1 MVDSGVN
8 AFRINMSHG
17 SLLEKKALFDQIKK
31 LNNRDGHQPS
41 ILTDLAGPKI
51 RIKDVKDDM
60 ALKAGQNM
68 VIAND
73 QEADDEK
80 IIISSGFSFGRISEG
95 GKILINDGRVQL
107 EVTEKIDAHS
117 LKVKV
122 VIGGKVKQR
131 KGVNFPGVALDMP
144 SLTEQDV
151 TDLALAI
158 DEGTD
163 WVALSFVRSPHD
175 KEVVDAILK
184 EKGVDVPVMAKIEKW
199 EALEHLDE
207 IINTFDGVMV
217 ARGDLGVEIPQEQV
231 PLVQKRIIAQ
241 ANKAGKPVV
250 IATQLLENM
259 VENPTPTRAE
269 ISDIANAIFDGTDAL
284 LVTGETAIGKFP
296 EEVIEVLSKVV
307 LETEQTIDFDNIHQ
321 PISHQQHTA
330 DAISHATCQIANDM
344 DIGVILTLTHSGS
357 TARMIARYKPSA
369 DIIALTPVEKTYR
382 QLSVIW
388 GVTPNLIDQ
397 YSSSDDI
404 PNVSAEFIEKNN
416 LLDRG
421 EHYVVTGGVPVGVPG
436 TTNFLFVQKA

>member
-1 MVDSGVN
+1 
-8 AFRINMSHG
+8 MSHG

-31 LNNRDGHQPS
+31 LNNADGHQPS

-51 RIKDVKDDM
+51 RIKDVKDD
-60 ALKAGQNM
+60 LLLETGQTM
-68 VIAND
+68 VITND
-73 QEADDEK
+73 QEADSEK
-80 IIISSGFSFGRISEG
+80 IIISSGFSFGRISKG
-95 GKILINDGRVQL
+95 GKILIDDGRVQL

-117 LKVKV
+117 LIVKV
-122 VIGGKVKQR
+122 EIGGKVNKH
-131 KGVNFPGVALDMP
+131 KGINFPGITIDMP
-144 SLTEQDV
+144 SLTKQDIA
-151 TDLALAI
+151 DLSLAI
-158 DEGTD
+158 EGGTD

-175 KEVVDAILK
+175 KKAVDAILK
-184 EKGVDVPVMAKIEKW
+184 EKGVDMPVMAKIEKW

-231 PLVQKRIIAQ
+231 PSEQKRIIAL
-241 ANKAGKPVV
+241 ANKTGKPVV
-250 IATQLLENM
+250 IATQLLETM
-259 VENPTPTRAE
+259 VESPTPTRAE
-269 ISDIANAIFDGTDAL
+269 ISDIANAIIDGTDAL

-296 EEVIEVLSKVV
+296 EKVIEVLSKVV
-307 LETEQTIDFDNIHQ
+307 LETEQNIDFDNIHQ
-321 PISHQQHTA
+321 PISHHQHTA
-330 DAISHATCQIANDM
+330 DAISHATCQIASDM

-369 DIIALTPVEKTYR
+369 DIIALTPVEKTYH

-388 GVTPNLIDQ
+388 GVTPYLIDQ

-404 PNVSAEFIEKNN
+404 PSVSAEFIEKNK

-421 EHYVVTGGVPVGVPG
+421 EHYVVTGGVPIGVPG

>member
-1 MVDSGVN
+1 M
-8 AFRINMSHG
+8 
-17 SLLEKKALFDQIKK
+17 LEKKALFDQIKK
-31 LNNRDGHQPS
+31 LKNRDGHQPS

-51 RIKDVKDDM
+51 RIKDVKDD
-60 ALKAGQNM
+60 LLLETGQTM
-68 VIAND
+68 VITND
-73 QEADDEK
+73 QEADSEK
-80 IIISSGFSFGRISEG
+80 IIISSGFSFGRISKG
-95 GKILINDGRVQL
+95 GKILIDDGRVQL

-122 VIGGKVKQR
+122 EIGGKVNKH
-131 KGVNFPGVALDMP
+131 KGINFPGITIDMP
-144 SLTEQDV
+144 SLTKQDIA
-151 TDLALAI
+151 DLSLAI
-158 DEGTD
+158 EGGTD

-175 KEVVDAILK
+175 KKAVDAILK
-184 EKGVDVPVMAKIEKW
+184 EKGVDIQVMAKIEKW

-231 PLVQKRIIAQ
+231 PSEQKRIIAL
-241 ANKAGKPVV
+241 ANKTGKPVV
-250 IATQLLENM
+250 IATQLLETM
-259 VENPTPTRAE
+259 VESPTPTRAE
-269 ISDIANAIFDGTDAL
+269 ISDIANAIIDGTDAL

-296 EEVIEVLSKVV
+296 EKVIEVLSKVV
-307 LETEQTIDFDNIHQ
+307 LETEQNIDFDNIHQ
-321 PISHQQHTA
+321 PISHHQHTA
-330 DAISHATCQIANDM
+330 DAISHATCQIASDM

-388 GVTPNLIDQ
+388 GVTPYLIDQ

-404 PNVSAEFIEKNN
+404 PSVSAEFIEKNK

-421 EHYVVTGGVPVGVPG
+421 EHYVVTGGVPIGVPG